1 MRKSSKKSIFFSV
14 VLNFLIL
21 KNYLNGMTN
30 NLNIPVAEK
39 KIEFELEVTDSLKV
53 DPVHLDFGNI
63 LKNTQDIQ
71 TATSYYLLSG
81 TYKDS
86 MFVKTSFRN
95 GEKLQDYTKV
105 KITKKENATKEDFI
119 DVYLKN
125 LENRV
130 LPSGEYKI
138 PVMGEIRNVG
148 NIALGA
154 YEETVIMDVEIT
166 PILPR
171 IR

>member
-1 MRKSSKKSIFFSV
+1 MRKNGKKIIFFSI
-14 VLNFLIL
+14 VLNFLII

-30 NLNIPVAEK
+30 ALNIPIAEK
-39 KIEFELEVTDSLKV
+39 RIEFELEVTDSLKV

-63 LKNTQDIQ
+63 LKNSRETQ

-81 TYKDS
+81 TYNED
-86 MFVKTSFRN
+86 MFVRTSFKK
-95 GEKLQDYTKV
+95 GEIVQDYTKIKV
-105 KITKKENATKEDFI
+105 FKKENGTANDYI

-125 LENRV
+125 LENKILSR
-130 LPSGEYKI
+130 GDHKI
-138 PVMGEIRNVG
+138 PVMGEIRSVG
-148 NIALGA
+148 DIALGE

-166 PILPR
+166 PISPI